1 MPIQRVQS
9 GPIPRYFGALNAA
22 QTNAARNVIAQLV
35 YPDIFR
41 GARTLHTVQPIRL
54 DLQGQIPGPPQ
65 QANIQAQ
72 VNGVQGNSTVAHVLV
87 DWSVANNDPANQL
100 GVERAVRAALRSS
113 LADGHTWLVSGS
125 I

>member
-22 QTNAARNVIAQLV
+22 QTQDAKDVIAMLE
-35 YPDIFR
+35 YTDIFR
-41 GARTLHTVQPIRL
+41 SARTLHNTALIRL
-54 DLQGQIPGPPQ
+54 DMQGQIPGPPQ

-87 DWSVANNDPANQL
+87 DWSVANDDPANQL